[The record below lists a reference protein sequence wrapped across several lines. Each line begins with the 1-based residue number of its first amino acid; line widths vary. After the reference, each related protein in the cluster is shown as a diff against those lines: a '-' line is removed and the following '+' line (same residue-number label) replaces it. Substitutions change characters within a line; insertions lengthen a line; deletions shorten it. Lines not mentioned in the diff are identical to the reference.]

1 MAVTHLRGCLSKE
14 RTTAK
19 QIVYRQ
25 ELCIPFGGPMELAVM
40 FAASAIG
47 LQGVAAHAAACWM
60 RRSSS
65 AACWVVN
72 SPASQRCISC
82 TRRSCALATRC
93 SAGGRLE
100 QKASK

>member
-1 MAVTHLRGCLSKE
+1 MAVTHFRDLISKV
-14 RTTAK
+14 RTKVK
-19 QIVYRQ
+19 QMVCRQ
-25 ELCIPFGGPMELAVM
+25 ELCIPFGGPMELAVT
-40 FAASAIG
+40 FAASAVG
-47 LQGVAAHAAACWM
+47 FQGVAARAAACRM

-65 AACWVVN
+65 AACWVVS

-93 SAGGRLE
+93 CAGGRRE